1 MLVPARASVKG
12 RKTAAG
18 SIATSDE
25 CMSHSPQARKHQGHR
40 PSMSEHC
47 SHQGNDGKLDRSRK
61 LRIPVKQIRIL
72 YAWRAEE
79 NTVGQST
86 TPGGSAAK
94 EYAPRTI
101 VRLSQRQ
108 VDGTNPA
115 TRQGFKVITAA
126 LSLAHVGLRR
136 EGAEKEAKAGSTE
149 STYRAYYIIPK
160 RQREHTNVQDELELP
175 TLNGDSSRGTPVT
188 LSAQS
193 SRAPLHVH
201 DPREG
206 ATIQELPPVDR
217 GVKAWTF
224 CFSAFVLEMMVWG
237 FGFSYD
243 YYTSH
248 PPFDKASG
256 VAISAVGTVSLAIQ
270 YGEVIFLSFVFGRYP
285 DFLRIGMWAGLT
297 LYFAA
302 LFCSSFAT
310 EVWQLIL
317 LQGVGVGF
325 GGGLLYMPVIK
336 LLPEWF
342 SERRGLAGGIIF
354 AGTGVGGFVFPFI
367 LNALLDKVGLR
378 WTLRIWAIGTS
389 LCSGI
394 ALLGMRSRFPI
405 PKYAAN
411 QRRPRFIPPH
421 VGFITSP
428 LFWTFAITN
437 LLQGLSYFPV
447 SLYIATFT
455 RSLASQLTATVVLAL
470 FNSSAVAGQIILGH
484 LSDRFP
490 YPVIMVCSAL
500 GSALAAFFL
509 WGFAN
514 AAISSTSSPL
524 SLGVWWVPT

>member
-1 MLVPARASVKG
+1 MA
-12 RKTAAG
+12 
-18 SIATSDE
+18 I
-25 CMSHSPQARKHQGHR
+25 HQR
-40 PSMSEHC
+40 
-47 SHQGNDGKLDRSRK
+47 D
-61 LRIPVKQIRIL
+61 
-72 YAWRAEE
+72 
-79 NTVGQST
+79 
-86 TPGGSAAK
+86 
-94 EYAPRTI
+94 
-101 VRLSQRQ
+101 
-108 VDGTNPA
+108 
-115 TRQGFKVITAA
+115 
-126 LSLAHVGLRR
+126 
-136 EGAEKEAKAGSTE
+136 
-149 STYRAYYIIPK
+149 
-160 RQREHTNVQDELELP
+160 HTNVQDELELP

-237 FGFSYD
+237 FGFSPTVTVYSKASLTSKLARIHVQLTSIPSD

-514 AAISSTSSPL
+514 AAIFLYFFAVIFGGL
-524 SLGVWWVPT
+524 SGGFGGMQGHFNPAFMQGGGAQGGGRGGQFAPDGPRKRFKMDDSG

>member
-1 MLVPARASVKG
+1 MAVHIEEQNEFSMQY
-12 RKTAAG
+12 
-18 SIATSDE
+18 E
-25 CMSHSPQARKHQGHR
+25 MSALQG
-40 PSMSEHC
+40 E
-47 SHQGNDGKLDRSRK
+47 
-61 LRIPVKQIRIL
+61 
-72 YAWRAEE
+72 
-79 NTVGQST
+79 
-86 TPGGSAAK
+86 
-94 EYAPRTI
+94 
-101 VRLSQRQ
+101 
-108 VDGTNPA
+108 
-115 TRQGFKVITAA
+115 
-126 LSLAHVGLRR
+126 
-136 EGAEKEAKAGSTE
+136 
-149 STYRAYYIIPK
+149 
-160 RQREHTNVQDELELP
+160 
-175 TLNGDSSRGTPVT
+175 SSRGTPRT

-193 SRAPLHVH
+193 SRAPLHAN
-201 DPREG
+201 DPQEG
-206 ATIQELPPVDR
+206 TTIQELPPVDR
-217 GVKAWTF
+217 GFKAWAF
-224 CFSAFVLEMMVWG
+224 CFSGFVLEMMVWG
-237 FGFSYD
+237 FGFSYGIFQD

-248 PPFDKASG
+248 PPFNTASG
-256 VAISAVGTVSLAIQ
+256 VAISAVGTVALAIQ
-270 YGEVIFLSFVFGRYP
+270 YGEVIFLSFFFGRYP
-285 DFLRIGMWAGLT
+285 DFLRTGMWLGLV

-310 EVWQLIL
+310 QVWQLIL

-389 LCSGI
+389 LFS
-394 ALLGMRSRFPI
+394 ALALFGMRSRFPV
-405 PKYAAN
+405 PKYTAN

-421 VGFITSP
+421 IGFVKDP

-455 RSLASQLTATVVLAL
+455 KSLSSQLTATVVLSL
-470 FNSSAVAGQIILGH
+470 FNSSAVVGQIILGH

-490 YPVIMVCSAL
+490 YPVIMVVSAL

-514 AAISSTSSPL
+514 AAVFLYFFAVIFGGLSGGFSSTWPRGAMESAGSQPEYAGMAFAGTAFFKGISAVIGPIISGLLLQAGNGSSMHGGFGRFGYGAVEIFVGSCAL
-524 SLGVWWVPT
+524 ASGVGSMAVAFARQRVVS